1 MLNRSLVFQHISLF
15 QTILSYLPEQ
25 IVLKSVSLLRSIL
38 NPVKYP
44 FHLFLH
50 FHQIIVSTILQP
62 SAFEVHSLLI
72 VQHHI
77 LDFEEYDELLH
88 NDKLHSF
95 QDLHLHIHPYHHV
108 NLSSK
113 HRYRFQLLRLAIIQ
127 LV

>member
-1 MLNRSLVFQHISLF
+1 MLNRSLVYQHISLF
-15 QTILSYLPEQ
+15 RTILSYLPEQ
-25 IVLKSVSLLRSIL
+25 IVLKSVSLLRNIL

-50 FHQIIVSTILQP
+50 FLQTIVSTIQQP
-62 SAFEVHSLLI
+62 SAFEVHSLLTI
-72 VQHHI
+72 QHHI
-77 LDFEEYDELLH
+77 LGFEEYDEPLH
-88 NDKLHSF
+88 NGKLGSF

-127 LV
+127 LE